1 MRDFGV
7 HKADEPI
14 RRQKEN
20 RGENNEQETAV
31 EKHQTER
38 NQKARR
44 EHHCADAPLLCARVE
59 ACVGRLETRKQQ
71 SQRNEIEHEQH
82 DIAMRRPDNLDRTHP
97 FRNIHLV

>member
-1 MRDFGV
+1 MPRLFAFGFQWRRVRDFDV

-38 NQKARR
+38 NQKSRR
-44 EHHCADAPLLCARVE
+44 EDQCADAPLLCARVE
-59 ACVGRLETRKQQ
+59 ACVGRLGD
-71 SQRNEIEHEQH
+71 SQTAVPTE
-82 DIAMRRPDNLDRTHP
+82 
-97 FRNIHLV
+97 